1 MEVDKQGKRDG
12 CGISSEDRVGVG
24 IEHRSS
30 FVQPQENQAPVT
42 IQFISIK
49 GFKSFS
55 QKARIGP
62 LTGFSC
68 IIGPNGSGKSVIG
81 EALAFAFGA
90 SPRTMRAK
98 NVIALLNES
107 TKQQSSTE
115 CAKVRHAAAEKKI
128 AELENQQ
135 KKEASEHK
143 KKQKLLKKR
152 SETLSKEIDQLELK
166 KASLIKEKDSLDVEK
181 MVFLSKCSAF
191 EGQGNSPGILASTQE
206 ELTSIDVKLVCLKEE
221 LRATEQHNALCAT
234 REAEIILQI
243 STLEKDMHDILAL
256 EKEQNMEVQSV
267 QEKLS
272 IVMNK
277 LEDIKQNKVPFLRGD
292 LSAVKI
298 QIEGLQSKLNKDWST
313 RTLKEDEAA
322 AFLKEQ
328 YKGRVHGRLADLGSI
343 TNDIAKPVNA
353 ILCHM
358 TNMATTFVTEDREAA
373 NEVIYH
379 FQRNRIGIV
388 TCVILS
394 EANKTSRHPCIF
406 QHSVLAKPVL
416 SYVSCSEK
424 YLPVFARYLQN
435 WVVVSDRNA
444 ATQFFQHRKN
454 QPGNLNVVTM
464 AGDLFKEDGEIIRVH
479 MKKSGHCLL
488 RSNSE
493 YAAEDRKACSGGIT
507 ETQRILENLLQEKE
521 QLEAG
526 ITSEE
531 RNLEILQVEE
541 RSLQKHLHNLIIRV
555 TGSANSKGSLQN
567 QLTNKK
573 VELERIRLFD
583 FAKDMKIKEAIQH
596 LTDRREI
603 IYTKLEDER
612 AQSGLHGLFEIE
624 RKTVTC
630 GEEIQSTDFQ
640 IRQTRTVVNE
650 LHKQVSEEFESDK
663 CPICH
668 KKRETAV
675 LKEELRRM
683 EEQLQHEETERRGR
697 VSELNQMRDQL
708 ALLEA
713 DMEKCRKDEKI
724 TRKQEILLSKRVDN
738 LLALETKAKNQLSKV
753 MQALP
758 DPVVQPPKRPC
769 LKERSLVSMEEMALN
784 VQDEEGLKLAE
795 EEMSLNEAH
804 RTINGDALDEDL
816 RCRKRLL
823 TLTEKLNHL
832 TERISEEKKQKDELE
847 ITRYITFERAMKKV
861 NMALSKVYGKLTK
874 HGDAYLTYTEEK
886 SLLFLDGVHL
896 HVRPDR
902 HKWRSFSSLSGGQQ
916 ALVALAL
923 SFSLQ
928 SAFPSPFYFFDE
940 VDASLDTKNAHV
952 VADYIKNKRSAQY
965 IVVSHR
971 PQVYELASTLVGVY
985 HLFGGSASVSVSF
998 DTSSHPVSKETNVGT
1013 YQKNAEL

>member
-115 CAKVRHAAAEKKI
+115 CAKVSVVLKLQNEEVKLSRILSGTKSQYYWRFQGNKRELSRAAFKEELAAIGIQTDAIDRFIVMQNQQAVKARNPIELTKVRHAAAEKKI

-697 VSELNQMRDQL
+697 
-708 ALLEA
+708 
-713 DMEKCRKDEKI
+713 
-724 TRKQEILLSKRVDN
+724 
-738 LLALETKAKNQLSKV
+738 
-753 MQALP
+753 
-758 DPVVQPPKRPC
+758 
-769 LKERSLVSMEEMALN
+769 
-784 VQDEEGLKLAE
+784 
-795 EEMSLNEAH
+795 
-804 RTINGDALDEDL
+804 TINGDALDEDL